1 MQRVNQVS
9 VDMLQIVRCYVM
21 LGSHIHGIHG
31 HGVKHFCSGRH
42 KVFRRGSIFSS
53 QGELTPSLCSCMGS
67 GVMFQSYVLKVVSYY
82 VFWEVQVIYLK
93 GLGLGSGFMGHVRD

>member
-21 LGSHIHGIHG
+21 LGSHIHG

-53 QGELTPSLCSCMGS
+53 QGELTPFPVLMYGVRCNVSKLCS
-67 GVMFQSYVLKVVSYY
+67 
-82 VFWEVQVIYLK
+82 
-93 GLGLGSGFMGHVRD
+93 